1 MASQIEIDGQD
12 YGEKDDG
19 SEDEDQDTILDDP
32 GWKERETETEKRKG
46 SGRVHRIHVVS
57 AEKSLNSHMFMHTLN
72 EQASIWAYMVH
83 TGMHTSA
90 QEWKF
95 ILMH

>member
-32 GWKERETETEKRKG
+32 AEKEREKKKKGERWREKAGIRQGSQKSYHVCREKFKARKTVTFMWKLNDQVSTE
-46 SGRVHRIHVVS
+46 
-57 AEKSLNSHMFMHTLN
+57 
-72 EQASIWAYMVH
+72 AYQV
-83 TGMHTSA
+83 
-90 QEWKF
+90 
-95 ILMH
+95 